1 MMNYKIDDYVKG
13 DAFDYMPNIP
23 DQSVDLVFTSCP
35 DLSQTEFDK
44 SKDGIGSYQ
53 DFQKKA
59 TEQFARIVKKDGF
72 VVICQTDR
80 RVNGS
85 ILSNHM
91 WYAKCLEEQGMIL
104 KDYKIVVRNEVGKR
118 DMYYFTFQHMLVYTY
133 NGTITRKGDWLRDIY
148 IDKQDK
154 VLNQSVWSKDFC
166 EYVIS
171 NLTKEG
177 DIVVDP
183 FAGVAP
189 VLFTAKQM
197 NRRYWGAETEDKF
210 YNESFSQF
218 SPSLPV

>member
-44 SKDGIGSYQ
+44 SKDGIESYQ

-133 NGTITRKGDWLRDIY
+133 KGTITRKGDWLRDIY
-148 IDKQDK
+148 VDKQSK

-171 NLTKEG
+171 NLTEEG
-177 DIVVDP
+177 DMVVDP

-189 VLFTAKQM
+189 VLFTAEQM
-197 NRRYWGAETEDKF
+197 NRRYWGAESEENF
-210 YNESFSQF
+210 YNESFRQF
-218 SPSLPV
+218 RTSLPF